1 MAQAL
6 FEATM
11 RIGDLQQL
19 RRAYMQ
25 LPPAL
30 AKKHIRS
37 ALRKTVEPFLP
48 EFRAAAP
55 KKTGGLKKSPITKAD
70 FAPVSGNWTARVGY
84 GRSKTKKGWHAV
96 MLNDGTKERYQKR
109 KGVLQSMGLRGPHY
123 TGKGPATH
131 FADSLLSS
139 VRSRGM
145 NMLETH
151 LYAALEKATNE
162 LPRYLANRK
171 R

>member
-1 MAQAL
+1 MAIPL
-6 FEATM
+6 FEASFRM
-11 RIGDLQQL
+11 GDLQYL
-19 RRAYMQ
+19 RHEYRK

-55 KKTGGLKKSPITKAD
+55 KRTGGLKKSPITVANFD
-70 FAPVSGNWTARVGY
+70 SVSGDWTARVGY
-84 GRSKTKKGWHAV
+84 GMSKKKQGYAALLVNDGTKARKTKKG
-96 MLNDGTKERYQKR
+96 K
-109 KGVLQSMGLRGPHY
+109 S
-123 TGKGPATH
+123 TGKGPATG
-131 FADSLLSS
+131 FANSLLAS

-145 NMLETH
+145 SNLETF
-151 LYAALEKATNE
+151 LYAALEKAINE
-162 LPRYLANRK
+162 LPRYLAAKK

>member
-19 RRAYMQ
+19 RRAYLQ

-55 KKTGGLKKSPITKAD
+55 VRTGGLKKSPITVAD
-70 FAPVSGNWTARVGY
+70 FDRVSGNWTARVGY
-84 GRSKTKKGWHAV
+84 GRSKTKKGYAALLV
-96 MLNDGTKERYQKR
+96 NDGTKDRYHKR
-109 KGVLQSMGLRGPHY
+109 QSILGKRHY

-131 FADSLLSS
+131 FADSLLAS

-151 LYAALEKATNE
+151 LYAALDKATNE
-162 LPRYLANRK
+162 LPRYLAARK

>member
-1 MAQAL
+1 MGLPL
-6 FEATM
+6 FSASM
-11 RIGDLQQL
+11 RMGDLQLL
-19 RRAYMQ
+19 RAEYRK

-55 KKTGGLKKSPITKAD
+55 VRTGGLKRSPITVAGFD
-70 FAPVSGNWTARVGY
+70 RVSGDWTARVGY
-84 GRSKTKKGWHAV
+84 GMSRKKPGYAALLVNNGTKPRKTKTGR
-96 MLNDGTKERYQKR
+96 N
-109 KGVLQSMGLRGPHY
+109 RGRC
-123 TGKGPATH
+123 PAAH
-131 FADSLLSS
+131 FADSMLSS
-139 VRSRGM
+139 VRSRGLS
-145 NMLETH
+145 NLETF

-162 LPRYLANRK
+162 LPRYLAARV

>member
-6 FEATM
+6 FEASM

-19 RRAYMQ
+19 RREYMQ

-30 AKKHIRS
+30 AKRHIRS

-55 KKTGGLKKSPITKAD
+55 KRTGGLKKSPITKAD
-70 FAPVSGNWTARVGY
+70 FDGVSGRWTARVGY
-84 GRSKTKKGWHAV
+84 GRSKTKRGHHAILV
-96 MLNDGTKERYQKR
+96 NDGTKERYHKR
-109 KGVLQSMGLRGPHY
+109 QSLLGKRHY
-123 TGKGPATH
+123 TGKMPATH
-131 FADSLLSS
+131 FADSLLAS
-139 VRSRGM
+139 VRSRGL

-151 LYAALEKATNE
+151 MYAALESAKRA
-162 LPRYLANRK
+162 LPKYLAARK